1 MKRFIL
7 SLLFLSLSRLCFAA
21 NKCYYPNGLEAEDH
35 PCDPNAKQSVC
46 CSGGLGTLYLLFPG
60 ADTGG
65 TDLISCSNITNSD
78 TSYCCDHNTNCCNSG
93 VGRFNVLPSDP
104 EVWAT
109 WNRKATRYDVVGTMF
124 SGQSTTETAS
134 ATTEVTSST
143 TSASSTTTS
152 DASIPSSS
160 VSNTPEPS
168 ETPAGLSTGAKAGI
182 GAGVGV
188 GAIMAVAVKY
198 LFWKMRRNEK
208 TAKQGEQQPP
218 SNNNPMTDAWQ
229 NSQYVYTSKG
239 YQYQP
244 QPPQELSGTPLQGYN
259 GPAELPGHN

>member
-1 MKRFIL
+1 MFCL
-7 SLLFLSLSRLCFAA
+7 
-21 NKCYYPNGLEAEDH
+21 
-35 PCDPNAKQSVC
+35 
-46 CSGGLGTLYLLFPG
+46 G

-65 TDLISCSNITNSD
+65 TDLISCSNVTNSD

-124 SGQSTTETAS
+124 SGQSTTETTS
-134 ATTEVTSST
+134 ATTDVTSST
-143 TSASSTTTS
+143 TSASSSSSTTTS

-160 VSNTPEPS
+160 VSDTPEPS
-168 ETPAGLSTGAKAGI
+168 EAPAGLSTGAKAGI
-182 GAGVGV
+182 GAGIGVGV
-188 GAIMAVAVKY
+188 IMAVAVIY

-208 TAKQGEQQPP
+208 AAKQGEQQQT
-218 SNNNPMTDAWQ
+218 SNSNPMTDAWQ
-229 NSQYVYTSKG
+229 QSQYVYASKG

-244 QPPQELSGTPLQGYN
+244 PHPQELSGTPVQGFN
-259 GPAELPGHN
+259 GPAELPAHN